1 MLAATMGSRFT
12 HRGHDYEIVALA
24 SDGARALLGGGPATT
39 TIAFGTSVTIEGRPT
54 VLAHPRFAEAWESL
68 RTWRAERAK
77 AVGKPAFVVFDD
89 KTLRL
94 VAAILPTNEAGLLAI
109 SGIGPVK
116 LESYGDDLIGIAEQ
130 LRTS

>member
-1 MLAATMGSRFT
+1 M
-12 HRGHDYEIVALA
+12 V
-24 SDGARALLGGGPATT
+24 
-39 TIAFGTSVTIEGRPT
+39 AFGTSVTVEGRPA

-77 AVGKPAFVVFDD
+77 AAGKPAFLVFDD

-94 VAAILPTNEAGLLAI
+94 VAAVLPTNEAGLLAI
-109 SGIGPVK
+109 SGIGPAK
-116 LESYGDDLIGIAEQ
+116 LESYGDELIAIAEQ